1 MSFEKKVKI
10 ALIKK
15 EWTQKDLA
23 EELGITVSYLRD
35 LMKGNRQSE
44 QRIKQIKEVLKGE
57 LEEEGEG

>member
-1 MSFEKKVKI
+1 MSFEQEVKI

-15 EWTQKDLA
+15 DWTQKDLA

-44 QRIKQIKEVLKGE
+44 QRIREIKEVLKNE
-57 LEEEGEG
+57 LED

>member
-1 MSFEKKVKI
+1 MSFEQEVKI

-44 QRIKQIKEVLKGE
+44 QRIREIKEVLKDE
-57 LEEEGEG
+57 LKE

>member
-1 MSFEKKVKI
+1 MSFEQEVKI

-44 QRIKQIKEVLKGE
+44 QRIREIKEVLKNE
-57 LEEEGEG
+57 LED